1 MSFKVSALAWMV
13 PVEKSTERL
22 VLLALADRAD
32 DEGKNCYPSVETICG
47 MTQMNRKTVFA
58 VISRLAE
65 RGVLSVRKREVHN
78 SNEYLL
84 HIEDWPKTEVPKTG
98 RPKNGT
104 TQKRYVSCPKNGT
117 MVVPKTGRQ

>member
-32 DEGKNCYPSVETICG
+32 DEGKNCYPSVETICN

-84 HIEDWPKTEVPKTG
+84 HIEDWPKNG
-98 RPKNGT
+98 RKLFKSPL
-104 TQKRYVSCPKNGT
+104 
-117 MVVPKTGRQ
+117 